1 MTILIAP
8 DESGRIDKA
17 TMEAAL
23 ASLPAVLATSDVRV
37 VHVENKTVPADAVLL
52 TDGEGRADLYPDLS
66 GLTVVKLPH
75 KDMLLDGVCESC
87 ACCGQ
92 PLTDSVSVQR
102 GMGPVCSKKGYSED
116 PTDPDEMGAFIC
128 LSEFQELVEFLT
140 KHYRPLGL
148 RGLVNGLVRV
158 ASLNRPRG
166 RDQRDGNS
174 KLFRACCD
182 AIEHLGYIK
191 MSNVLRDI
199 LVCGWLTK
207 DEKDECFSILR
218 TKAYRTPKSLTSS
231 FKYDL
236 SDSVLER
243 HTRTFRVRL
252 VNPDGS
258 LTMSRVPGKT
268 NKRVIWE
275 NFLSAFR
282 GEAVKI
288 NGDVVPVRAS
298 SDA

>member
-1 MTILIAP
+1 
-8 DESGRIDKA
+8 
-17 TMEAAL
+17 
-23 ASLPAVLATSDVRV
+23 
-37 VHVENKTVPADAVLL
+37 
-52 TDGEGRADLYPDLS
+52 
-66 GLTVVKLPH
+66 
-75 KDMLLDGVCESC
+75 
-87 ACCGQ
+87 
-92 PLTDSVSVQR
+92 
-102 GMGPVCSKKGYSED
+102 MGPVCRGRGYSED

-128 LSEFQELVEFLT
+128 LAEFQELVEFLT
-140 KHYRPLGL
+140 QHYKPLGL

-166 RDQRDGNS
+166 RDQKEGNA

-207 DEKDECFSILR
+207 DGKDDRFSTLR
-218 TKAYRTPKSLTSS
+218 TKAYRTPKLLTYA
-231 FKYDL
+231 FKAEL
-236 SDSVLER
+236 SESVFDGR
-243 HTRTFRVRL
+243 TRTFRVRL
-252 VNPDGS
+252 VNPDGT
-258 LTMSRVPGKT
+258 LTASNVPGKT

-275 NFLSAFR
+275 HFLMAFR

-288 NGDVVPVRAS
+288 NGEVVPVRAS